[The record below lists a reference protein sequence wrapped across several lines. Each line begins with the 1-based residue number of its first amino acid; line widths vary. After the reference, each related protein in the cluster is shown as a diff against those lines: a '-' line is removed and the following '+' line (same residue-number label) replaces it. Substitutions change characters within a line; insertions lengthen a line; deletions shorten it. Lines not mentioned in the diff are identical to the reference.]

1 MNKFLGYNMKIIRKI
16 LALPLA
22 SLFVATLL
30 VCSVLAVPAL
40 VVLLFI
46 SYLLNLLV
54 GERNSFKV

>member
-30 VCSVLAVPAL
+30 VYSVLAVPAL

-54 GERNSFKV
+54 DER